1 MLWVQKVRNGRGVKL
16 YLWEVFSQGV
26 CETERFKWPPPAGHK
41 LWSELGH
48 LVRNVSLSSA
58 PTHMH
63 QELVNAL
70 KRLLNSQVKLHRK
83 IVPVELH
90 TMAQNNLTNVTALS
104 SCARR
109 VSEG

>member
-1 MLWVQKVRNGRGVKL
+1 MRQRGASGL
-16 YLWEVFSQGV
+16 HLQGSIV
-26 CETERFKWPPPAGHK
+26 VWN
-41 LWSELGH
+41 ELGH

-58 PTHMH
+58 PTHVN
-63 QELVNAL
+63 QELVNAF

-90 TMAQNNLTNVTALS
+90 SMAQDNLTKVTALS
-104 SCARR
+104 SCAHG